1 MSNGDRINLE
11 EYYIEP
17 TSPTSYKLIKLKSKI
32 FSIKSKYQN
41 IEIIE
46 LHKFGKCLVLDNLI
60 QISELDEHLYHE
72 MHVHPVLISHKNP
85 EKILIIGGGDGG
97 VLREVLKHKMVKE
110 VTMVE
115 IDKEVI
121 NTTKEY
127 IPKIPEESL
136 NDPRVK
142 IVIEDGKK
150 YVEECV
156 EKYDIILMDLT
167 DPEPVGPAI
176 QLYQIEFF
184 KKVKDKLKDEGI
196 FLLQSSGYEMYPKK
210 ILEIQ
215 EDLKKIFRHVGIYAS
230 YVPAY
235 GGEWTFT
242 YASNKIN
249 VLGVT
254 LRELKRRFKERE
266 INTKYYN
273 PELHYSLKY
282 SMKSLLSKIKLFAEN
297 SAL

>member
-41 IEIIE
+41 IEVVE

-72 MHVHPVLISHKNP
+72 MHVHPVLISHENP

-142 IVIEDGKK
+142 IVIEDGKR

-167 DPEPVGPAI
+167 DPEPIGPAI

-184 KKVKDKLKDEGI
+184 KKVKDKLKDGGI

-242 YASNKIN
+242 YASDKIN

-266 INTKYYN
+266 LNTKYYN

-297 SAL
+297 SAP